1 MRACCRDESATSL
14 LIAPRTRPEH
24 NTIADDARMIRQP
37 HTIYLPH
44 GQGRIVLAGHRAGR
58 SSLGEIVRCHR
69 DSASAVSRLPG
80 PHR

>member
-58 SSLGEIVRCHR
+58 SSLGGK
-69 DSASAVSRLPG
+69 L
-80 PHR
+80 